1 MSTGLVNICRY
12 MLLRW
17 QMPLKYK
24 MLMLEL
30 IAHAL
35 MPLMNTHASVAKA
48 RYSMQSC
55 KKKQIKHSSENRVD
69 PNQSNSLSEN
79 MLIHVPYESI
89 NFKII
94 RFLFNYTFFSKIYSD
109 TPSVWIY

>member
-1 MSTGLVNICRY
+1 
-12 MLLRW
+12 MLLRL

-35 MPLMNTHASVAKA
+35 MPLMNTHASVTKA

-55 KKKQIKHSSENRVD
+55 KKAQIKQSSENRVD
-69 PNQSNSLSEN
+69 PNQSNSLS
-79 MLIHVPYESI
+79 
-89 NFKII
+89 
-94 RFLFNYTFFSKIYSD
+94 
-109 TPSVWIY
+109 

>member
-1 MSTGLVNICRY
+1 

-30 IAHAL
+30 VAHAL
-35 MPLMNTHASVAKA
+35 MPLMNTHACVAKA

-55 KKKQIKHSSENRVD
+55 KKKQIKHSSEDRVD
-69 PNQSNSLSEN
+69 PNQSNSLSEK
-79 MLIHVPYESI
+79 H
-89 NFKII
+89 
-94 RFLFNYTFFSKIYSD
+94 
-109 TPSVWIY
+109 

>member
-1 MSTGLVNICRY
+1 

-35 MPLMNTHASVAKA
+35 MPLMNTHASEPKPDTQCKA
-48 RYSMQSC
+48 V
-55 KKKQIKHSSENRVD
+55 KKTD
-69 PNQSNSLSEN
+69 
-79 MLIHVPYESI
+79 
-89 NFKII
+89 
-94 RFLFNYTFFSKIYSD
+94 
-109 TPSVWIY
+109 

>member
-1 MSTGLVNICRY
+1 

-55 KKKQIKHSSENRVD
+55 KKPRLN
-69 PNQSNSLSEN
+69 
-79 MLIHVPYESI
+79 
-89 NFKII
+89 
-94 RFLFNYTFFSKIYSD
+94 
-109 TPSVWIY
+109 TPVKTV